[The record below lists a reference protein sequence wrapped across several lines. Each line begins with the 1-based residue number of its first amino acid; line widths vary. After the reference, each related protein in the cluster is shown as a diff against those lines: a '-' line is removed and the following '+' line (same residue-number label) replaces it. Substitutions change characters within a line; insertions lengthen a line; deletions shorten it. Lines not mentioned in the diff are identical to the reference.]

1 MSTLEERVA
10 ALEAVIAS
18 RPAPAST
25 PPDADD
31 DDAFWLLDQLRRRH
45 PEGAIVFGGSLTAGK
60 SEVAWQWG
68 VGAGELCEQDWTPA
82 AARLDALSHPV
93 RLRLLQR
100 VLNGAGATSELAD
113 DPTLGTTG
121 QLHHHLRALVAGGW
135 LMSVGRA
142 QWVVPPPRIVPLLA
156 VLAATLS

>member
-10 ALEAVIAS
+10 ALEAAIAA
-18 RPAPAST
+18 RPAPATS
-25 PPDADD
+25 DRSGGDD
-31 DDAFWLLDQLRRRH
+31 FWLLDQLRTRH
-45 PEGAIVFGGSLTAGK
+45 PNGAIVFGGTVTAGK
-60 SEVAWQWG
+60 QETAWQWG
-68 VGAGELCEQDWTPA
+68 VDAEPLCEQDWTPA

-100 VLNGAGATSELAD
+100 VLNGASSTAELAD

-135 LMSVGRA
+135 LASSGRA
-142 QWVVPPPRIVPLLA
+142 TWAVPPARVVPLLV
-156 VLAATLS
+156 VLSAALG